1 LSTLTKILIILL
13 TISAIFLCGIV
24 VTYVA
29 NADNYRQK
37 YDQLRVRLDQ
47 TKQKLTA
54 ATKLANEKV
63 DGLKQLNQ
71 NFNRQVADLKR
82 QNDKL
87 KVSFNNSERE
97 KATLLQ
103 KVNNWTSIAK
113 DFHKTNQQQERLLE
127 DTLRKLDSTETTKIK
142 QEKELKQTTKTLFE
156 KMAVIDS
163 LQKEQRRLAEEKAEI
178 EQRLN
183 QILLPAGKTATAPTP
198 VTLKS
203 DAAKPATS
211 TIETPVAENIQ
222 LKGKVSKVDSQN
234 GLVEISIGTAD
245 GVKTGMR
252 FHVIRK
258 DAFISDILIVE
269 VDPEQAVGVLEIVQQ
284 QPEVGDVVTT
294 NF

>member
-1 LSTLTKILIILL
+1 MSIFTKILIILL

-37 YDQLRVRLDQ
+37 YDELRVRLDQ
-47 TKQKLTA
+47 TRQKLTA
-54 ATKLANEKV
+54 ATKLANEKA
-63 DGLKQLNQ
+63 DELKQINQ
-71 NFNRQVADLKR
+71 NLNRQIADLKM
-82 QNDKL
+82 QNDQL
-87 KVSFNNSERE
+87 KVSFNNAERE

-113 DFHKTNQQQERLLE
+113 DFHETNQQQETLLE
-127 DTLRKLDSTETTKIK
+127 DTLNKLNNIEVAKIK

-183 QILLPAGKTATAPTP
+183 QILMPTGKTAAAPTP

-203 DAAKPATS
+203 EAARPATS
-211 TIETPVAENIQ
+211 AIETPVAENIQ

-269 VDPEQAVGVLEIVQQ
+269 VDTEQAVGVLEIVQQ